1 MMSPISTIKTYLI
14 KETDAG
20 GGNMVYS
27 LADGKLGDIKTF
39 PNIGGAAEM
48 IESTTLSNQKQTFI
62 KGVQSQDVLEFA
74 MNYDATVFATL
85 AGLSAET
92 NYELWFG
99 EYGQYGKFQIT
110 GESDVWINAGGVNNV
125 VEMMFDIFPTDESSK
140 IARVVDIAGTYGVS
154 YVIVA
159 GEPVMDFSSATKQT
173 GTNSF
178 YVNVLRSYKPH
189 LNDWD
194 SAFAE
199 ASGWYTVDVDDYIN
213 LDGLV
218 SAGDQILVA
227 EVNTSNK
234 IVRGALYTI
243 PAEA

>member
-1 MMSPISTIKTYLI
+1 ML
-14 KETDAG
+14 
-20 GGNMVYS
+20 
-27 LADGKLGDIKTF
+27 LF
-39 PNIGGAAEM
+39 
-48 IESTTLSNQKQTFI
+48 
-62 KGVQSQDVLEFA
+62 
-74 MNYDATVFATL
+74 FATL

-92 NYELWFG
+92 NYQLWFG

-110 GESDVWINAGGVNNV
+110 GESNVWINAGGVNNV

-154 YVIVA
+154 YEIVA

-173 GTNSF
+173 GTNEF

-199 ASGWYTVDVDDYIN
+199 ASGWYTGRYGRLYKFRWDLFQQETRYWSRIPQTRKLLEVHYIQYQKQ
-213 LDGLV
+213 LG
-218 SAGDQILVA
+218 G
-227 EVNTSNK
+227 
-234 IVRGALYTI
+234 
-243 PAEA
+243 